1 MKVELPPLPPLPPL
15 ARKALNALPDLRDE
29 PVEVQAFAAIIGS
42 VAVHI
47 LLLLIWL
54 SLQNGWIEKLL
65 RAIPK
70 PEAPLEL
77 VLAPMAPPEKL
88 VVPLDQ
94 LREKERVDSAALT
107 EAQQSRKDAVFQ
119 SDRNLAAGSVAKPNG
134 NAPQPSADGRNT
146 AVKTLAPQDAKAGS
160 SSTPKSKAGNTPPP
174 MSKTTSNKVASLS
187 KKSVARPEVG
197 TQAERFEDLE
207 ELAGELVFRKFA
219 AGSDASSKSAD
230 SKAASSKESPEKSVD
245 DLFQEGKEQSKVKGG
260 LAQNGKAGVD
270 ASKTALA
277 AYMKSVSRAIGARW
291 NVLVKEKMD
300 LLDTGSVK
308 VRFKIAA
315 DGTVRDVAVEHSTAN
330 RQFSEICMGVV
341 RAATLDPPPEEA
353 RPLLRDG
360 LLEIPFTFSLY

>member
-1 MKVELPPLPPLPPL
+1 MKFELPPV
-15 ARKALNALPDLRDE
+15 ARKAINALPDLREE
-29 PVEVQAFAAIIGS
+29 PPQFQALAAIMGS

-47 LLLLIWL
+47 LVLLIWL

-77 VLAPMAPPEKL
+77 VFAPLPPPEKM

-94 LREKERVDSAALT
+94 LREKERVDSAALA
-107 EAQQSRKDAVFQ
+107 EAPKPRPDAAFQ
-119 SDRNLAAGSVAKPNG
+119 SDRNLAAGSTSKPVG
-134 NAPQPSADGRNT
+134 TAPQPSADGRNT
-146 AVKTLAPQDAKAGS
+146 AVKTLASQEAKAGS
-160 SSTPKSKAGNTPPP
+160 SSTPKAKVSNTPPP
-174 MSKTTSNKVASLS
+174 MSKTTASKVASLS
-187 KKSVARPEVG
+187 KKPAARPEVG
-197 TQAERFEDLE
+197 AQTERFEDLE

-219 AGSDASSKSAD
+219 AGSDAASKSAD
-230 SKAASSKESPEKSVD
+230 SKSSSSSESPEKSAD
-245 DLFQEGKEQSKVKGG
+245 DLFKEGKEQSKVKGG
-260 LAQNGKAGVD
+260 LAQNGKTGVD
-270 ASKTALA
+270 ANKTALA

-308 VRFKIAA
+308 VRFKIAQ
-315 DGTVRDVAVEHSTAN
+315 DGTVKDILVEHSTAN

-341 RAATLDPPPEEA
+341 RAAKLDPPPEEA
-353 RPLLRDG
+353 RPLLREG

>member
-1 MKVELPPLPPLPPL
+1 MKAELPPLPPLPPM

-42 VAVHI
+42 IAVHI

-77 VLAPMAPPEKL
+77 ILAPMPPSEKL

-94 LREKERVDSAALT
+94 LRERERVDSAALS

-119 SDRNLAAGSVAKPNG
+119 SDRNLAAGSVAKPSG

-146 AVKTLAPQDAKAGS
+146 AVKTLAAQDAKAGS
-160 SSTPKSKAGNTPPP
+160 SSTPKSKTATPPP
-174 MSKTTSNKVASLS
+174 MSKTTSSKVASLS
-187 KKSVARPEVG
+187 KKPAVRPEVG
-197 TQAERFEDLE
+197 TQTERFEDLE

-219 AGSDASSKSAD
+219 AGGDAASKSAD
-230 SKAASSKESPEKSVD
+230 SKASSSKESAEKAVD

-260 LAQNGKAGVD
+260 LAQNGKTGVD

-308 VRFKIAA
+308 VRFKVAS
-315 DGTVRDVAVEHSTAN
+315 DGTVRDVVVEHSTAN

>member
-219 AGSDASSKSAD
+219 AGSDASTKSAD

>member
-1 MKVELPPLPPLPPL
+1 VKVELPPLPPLPPL
-15 ARKALNALPDLRDE
+15 AKKALNALPDLRDE
-29 PVEVQAFAAIIGS
+29 PVEVQAFAAIVGS
-42 VAVHI
+42 IAVHI

-65 RAIPK
+65 GAIPK
-70 PEAPLEL
+70 LEAPLEL
-77 VLAPMAPPEKL
+77 ILAPMAPPEKL

-94 LREKERVDSAALT
+94 LREKERVDSAALS
-107 EAQQSRKDAVFQ
+107 EAQQPRKEAVFQ
-119 SDRNLAAGSVAKPNG
+119 SDRNLAAGSVAKPSG
-134 NAPQPSADGRNT
+134 NALQPSADGRNT
-146 AVKTLAPQDAKAGS
+146 AAKTLVTQDAKAGS
-160 SSTPKSKAGNTPPP
+160 SSTSKSKTANTPPP
-174 MSKTTSNKVASLS
+174 MSKTTSTKVASLS
-187 KKSVARPEVG
+187 KKPAARPEVG
-197 TQAERFEDLE
+197 TQTERFEDLE

-219 AGSDASSKSAD
+219 AGSDASNKSAD
-230 SKAASSKESPEKSVD
+230 SKAASSKESAEKSVD

-260 LAQNGKAGVD
+260 LAQNGKTGVD

-308 VRFKIAA
+308 VRFKIAS
-315 DGTVRDVAVEHSTAN
+315 DGTVRDVVVEHSTAN